1 MIPESLQRLSE
12 VIYICLVLV
21 IAVVLRREAQ
31 SLPPAPYDPLGP
43 GSFPLW
49 VSYALGALAIAMAV
63 RLVFGRSLGRAS
75 HSMVTGLEG
84 GAEHL
89 LSPWTAIL
97 LLACS
102 LFYGVALSF
111 RGVPFVVATMIYL
124 FAAGVILGPLVRHRL
139 ITVALFALAAA
150 LVLDFL
156 FRRIFS
162 LDLS

>member
-1 MIPESLQRLSE
+1 MIPDRLHRIAEVLYISL
-12 VIYICLVLV
+12 ILV
-21 IAVVLRREAQ
+21 IAVVWREAQ

-49 VSYALGALAIAMAV
+49 VSYALGALALAMAA

-97 LLACS
+97 LLVFS
-102 LFYGVALSF
+102 LLYGVALSF
-111 RGVPFVVATMIYL
+111 RACPSWPPPWFISSRPAW
-124 FAAGVILGPLVRHRL
+124 
-139 ITVALFALAAA
+139 
-150 LVLDFL
+150 
-156 FRRIFS
+156 FS
-162 LDLS
+162 DLLRASA

>member
-1 MIPESLQRLSE
+1 MIPDRLQRIAE
-12 VIYICLVLV
+12 VLYISIILV

-49 VSYALGALAIAMAV
+49 VSYALGALALAMAA

-75 HSMVTGLEG
+75 HSMVTGFEG

-97 LLACS
+97 LLVFS
-102 LFYGVALSF
+102 LLYGVALSF
-111 RGVPFVVATMIYL
+111 RAVPFVAATMVYL
-124 FAAGVILGPLVRHRL
+124 FAAGLVLGPLARKRL
-139 ITVALFALAAA
+139 ISVILFAVLAA
-150 LVLDFL
+150 VMLDIL

>member
-1 MIPESLQRLSE
+1 MIPNRLQRISE
-12 VIYICLVLV
+12 VLYICLILV

-49 VSYALGALAIAMAV
+49 VSYALGALAVAMAA

-84 GAEHL
+84 GADHL

-97 LLACS
+97 LLAFS

-111 RGVPFVVATMIYL
+111 RAVPFVAATMVYL
-124 FAAGVILGPLVRHRL
+124 FAAGVVLGPLVRKRL
-139 ITVALFALAAA
+139 ITVAVFAIVAA
-150 LVLDFL
+150 LVLDVL
-156 FRRIFS
+156 FRRIFR

>member
-1 MIPESLQRLSE
+1 MIPDRLQRISE
-12 VIYICLVLV
+12 VLYICLLLV

-49 VSYALGALAIAMAV
+49 VSYVLGALALAMAV

-75 HSMVTGLEG
+75 HSMVTGLDG
-84 GAEHL
+84 GAEHP

-97 LLACS
+97 LLVSS
-102 LFYGVALSF
+102 LLYGVALSV
-111 RGVPFVVATMIYL
+111 RAVPFVAATMVYL
-124 FAAGVILGPLVRHRL
+124 FAAGLVLGPVTRKRL
-139 ITVALFALAAA
+139 ISVTLFAIIAA
-150 LVLDFL
+150 VTLDFL
-156 FRRIFS
+156 FRRIFR